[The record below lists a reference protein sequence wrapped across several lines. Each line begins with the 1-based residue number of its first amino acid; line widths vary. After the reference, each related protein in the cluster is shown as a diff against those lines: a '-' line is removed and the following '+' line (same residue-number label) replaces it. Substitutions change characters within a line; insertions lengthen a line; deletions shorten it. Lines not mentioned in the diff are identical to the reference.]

1 MTICEMFEGQVRR
14 SPDAVAVAGRHGQM
28 TYRELDERS
37 NSLARHLGGLGVGL
51 GTRVAVC
58 VGRVPEVVVALL
70 GILKSGGAYIPLDE
84 AHPRLRLEFMLAD
97 AGVDVV
103 VTRRSLQSSLPDF
116 SGRVVCMD
124 ADWPQTPARPLPA
137 PASQPTPD
145 DLAYV
150 IYTSGTTGQP
160 KGVMCTHR
168 GVTRLVKGA
177 SYISL
182 SASTRFLQ
190 LSPLTFDAH
199 LIELWGPVLSG
210 GTVVMSP
217 AEPRYLLDFMRDA
230 VSKYGITTISLISSQ
245 FNLLMEE
252 DPLALKPLS
261 EILVGGEV
269 VSPAHVK
276 LAARLIPDTRIVA
289 CYGPTEN
296 ALFSSVLELGQKSSL
311 MSLRSIP
318 LGRAIPDTTQYVL
331 DEFLDVAPIGVVGE
345 ICVGGAG
352 LAIGYLGRPGLT
364 ASCFVPDPFSA
375 EPGARLFRSGDL
387 GRRLPNGEVEFIGRA
402 DGQVKLRGFR
412 IELGE
417 VETVLAEYPGVA
429 QCVAIVREIAR
440 GDRRLVAYVT
450 GWGKSQIPVASLLA
464 YAEERLPEYMVPSVI
479 MPLDRIPTTM
489 NGKVDRAALPA
500 PAGRHDRGRGARA
513 SRPRR
518 AQG

>member
-1 MTICEMFEGQVRR
+1 MTICEMFEVRAR
-14 SPDAVAVAGRHGQM
+14 QSPDAVAVTSGQDQM
-28 TYRELDERS
+28 TYRDLDERS
-37 NSLARHLGGLGVGL
+37 DIVARHLRSLGVGR

-58 VGRVPEVVVALL
+58 AGKVPEAMVALL
-70 GILKSGGAYIPLDE
+70 GIVKSGGAYVPLDE
-84 AHPRLRLEFMLAD
+84 THPRRRLEFILAD
-97 AGVDVV
+97 AAVDVV

-116 SGRVVCMD
+116 SGRVVCVD
-124 ADWPQTPARPLPA
+124 EKWPQPPAGPLPA
-137 PASQPTPD
+137 RQDQPTPD

-177 SYISL
+177 TYISL
-182 SASTRFLQ
+182 SAGTRFLQ

-217 AEPRYLLDFMRDA
+217 AQPRYLVDFMRDA
-230 VSKYGITTISLISSQ
+230 VSRYAITTVSLISSQ

-261 EILVGGEV
+261 TILVGGEV
-269 VSPAHVK
+269 ISPAHVR
-276 LAARLIPDTRIVA
+276 LAARLIPGTRIVA

-296 ALFSSVLELGQKSSL
+296 ALFSSVLELGREPL
-311 MSLRSIP
+311 MSLASIP
-318 LGRAIPDTTQYVL
+318 LGKPIQDSTQYVL
-331 DEFLDVAPIGVVGE
+331 DEFLGVAPIGVTGE

-364 ASCFVPDPFSA
+364 ASSFVPDPFSA

-387 GRRLPNGEVEFIGRA
+387 GRRLPDGHVEFIGRA

-417 VETVLAEYPGVA
+417 VEAVLAGHPDVS
-429 QCVAIVREIAR
+429 QCVAVVREVTP
-440 GDRRLVAYVT
+440 GDRRLIAYVT
-450 GWGKSQIPVASLLA
+450 GWGRSQVSVTSLRA
-464 YAEERLPEYMVPSVI
+464 HAEERLPEYMIPSIV

-500 PAGRHDRGRGARA
+500 PAGPRGRERG
-513 SRPRR
+513 RPKR
-518 AQG
+518 G